1 LAGKFLGLPLGR
13 SSFPIAPGVYIA
25 NELVSPNE
33 VRRFGFHNFRR
44 SPASFLTTKKKTDV
58 KTIQHSLR
66 HAENTT
72 TLDKYVQTDMA
83 ELVAAQE
90 LMFDAIFQNRSA
102 AVT

>member
-1 LAGKFLGLPLGR
+1 MRCGGSDFITFVVLR
-13 SSFPIAPGVYIA
+13 RHSSR
-25 NELVSPNE
+25 L
-33 VRRFGFHNFRR
+33 
-44 SPASFLTTKKKTDV
+44 KKKTDV
-58 KTIQHSLR
+58 KTIQRSLR